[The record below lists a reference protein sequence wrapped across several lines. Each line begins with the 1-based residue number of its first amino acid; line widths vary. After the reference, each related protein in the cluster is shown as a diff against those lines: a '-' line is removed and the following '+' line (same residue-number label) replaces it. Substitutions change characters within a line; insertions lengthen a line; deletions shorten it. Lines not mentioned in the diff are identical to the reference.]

1 MSKTGRYILE
11 LEDKFYG
18 EVEEFVKKSTE
29 FKQAL
34 VQAEI
39 SRQVDYPWIDES
51 DCTELVQEL
60 WLEYKPKELKINW
73 ESI

>member
-60 WLEYKPKELKINW
+60 WLDYNKLEIDWK
-73 ESI
+73 SI